1 VYCVSNSQAGFTL
14 SLLPV
19 FHCATLQ
26 NIKASHS
33 IRRLR
38 RFPMPSRLVYPL
50 VCLAFLA
57 SRSNARSDAS
67 QVATQQ
73 VQRTA
78 QQQAVL
84 AGQQATDQV
93 LRQAQLSSYQYN
105 QAMIQGAPAQ
115 MNYENLC
122 CVLTESPKFSVKPAS
137 TTSPEP
143 SRLPTP
149 PQARRST
156 TPPTVGLPLSSLN
169 GIPVPSKSA
178 RQLRSAR
185 LPFLRAPG
193 EVL

>member
-1 VYCVSNSQAGFTL
+1 VSNSQAGFTF
-14 SLLPV
+14 SSLPV
-19 FHCATLQ
+19 FHCAALQ
-26 NIKASHS
+26 NIKAFHG
-33 IRRLR
+33 IRRFR
-38 RFPMPSRLVYPL
+38 RFPVPSRFVYPL
-50 VCLAFLA
+50 VCLALVA
-57 SRSNARSDAS
+57 SRSNAQSDAS

-73 VQRTA
+73 AQRTA

-93 LRQAQLSSYQYN
+93 LRQAQLSSYQYH

-122 CVLTESPKFSVKPAS
+122 CFLTESPKFSVTAS

-143 SRLPTP
+143 SRLRTP

-169 GIPVPSKSA
+169 GIPVRSKSA